1 MQIIIIYFP
10 ICSRDFWCFRDF
22 SATNISSAEYF
33 MLPSL
38 PQLISNGP
46 REDDGSITAADHPGD
61 QDAGTSSPVKTLEP
75 VVEDPKSPKA
85 RTIQI

>member
-1 MQIIIIYFP
+1 
-10 ICSRDFWCFRDF
+10 
-22 SATNISSAEYF
+22 